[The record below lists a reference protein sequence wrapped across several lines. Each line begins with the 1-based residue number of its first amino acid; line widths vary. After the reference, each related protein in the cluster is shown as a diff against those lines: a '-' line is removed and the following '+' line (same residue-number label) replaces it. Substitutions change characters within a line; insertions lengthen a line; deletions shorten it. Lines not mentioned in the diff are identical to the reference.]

1 MKSILVIGLGR
12 FGRHLALKFAE
23 LRDEVMVVDNDEA
36 RVNDLAPLVTS
47 AQIGDC
53 TDERVLE
60 TLGVRNFDIC
70 FVCIGSHFQ
79 SSLEVTSLLK
89 EMGAARVIA
98 KADRDIHAKF
108 LLRNGADEVI
118 YPEKE
123 VANRTAIRHSAG
135 HAFDYIEWAEDYC
148 IAEVQPLKGWLGKSI
163 REVAVRTEYKV
174 GIIAIKGRNGFSQT
188 PDAGYVFTEID
199 HLIISGGKKDV
210 VKLLNRT

>member
-1 MKSILVIGLGR
+1 MKSVLIIGLGR
-12 FGRHLALKFAE
+12 FGRHLAMKFAE
-23 LRDEVMVVDNDEA
+23 LRDEVMVVDTDEA
-36 RVNDLAPLVTS
+36 KVDALAPLVTS

-70 FVCIGSHFQ
+70 FVCIGNHFQ
-79 SSLEVTSLLK
+79 SSLEITSLLK
-89 EMGAARVIA
+89 DMGAARVIS

-123 VANRTAIRHSAG
+123 VANRAAIKYSAG

-148 IAEVQPLKGWLGKSI
+148 IAEMTPLKSWISKTI

-174 GIIAIKGRNGFSQT
+174 GILGIKGRGELSKA
-188 PDAGYVFTEID
+188 PEAGHVFTEGE
-199 HLIISGGKKDV
+199 HLIIAGNKRDV
-210 VKLLNRT
+210 GKLLSRA

>member
-12 FGRHLALKFAE
+12 FGRHLAMKFAD
-23 LRDEVMVVDNDEA
+23 LRDEVMVVDIDEA
-36 RVNDLAPLVTS
+36 RINVLALLVTS

-60 TLGVRNFDIC
+60 TLGVRNFDVC
-70 FVCIGSHFQ
+70 FVCIGGNFQ
-79 SSLEVTSLLK
+79 SSLEITSLLK
-89 EMGAARVIA
+89 DMGAARVIA
-98 KADRDIHAKF
+98 TAGRDIHAKF

-123 VANRTAIRHSAG
+123 MACRAAIKHSAG
-135 HAFDYIEWAEDYC
+135 HAFDYIEWVEDYC
-148 IAEVQPLKGWLGKSI
+148 IAEISPLKNWLGRSI

-188 PDAGYVFTEID
+188 PEAGHVFVED
-199 HLIISGGKKDV
+199 EHLVIAGSKKDV
-210 VKLLNRT
+210 GKLLSRS

>member
-1 MKSILVIGLGR
+1 MKSILIIGLGR
-12 FGRHLALKFAE
+12 FGRHLAMKFAE
-23 LRDEVMVVDNDEA
+23 LRDEVMAVDTDEE
-36 RVNDLAPLVTS
+36 RVNALAPLVTS

-53 TDERVLE
+53 TDQRVLE
-60 TLGVRNFDIC
+60 ALGVRNFDLC

-79 SSLEVTSLLK
+79 SSLEITSLLK

-123 VANRTAIRHSAG
+123 VANRTAIKHSAG

-148 IAEVQPLKGWLGKSI
+148 IAEVPPLRSWLGKSI

-174 GIIAIKGRNGFSQT
+174 GIIGVKGRNGFSQT
-188 PDAGYVFTEID
+188 PEAGYMFSESD
-199 HLIISGGKKDV
+199 HLIIAGSKKDV
-210 VKLLNRT
+210 IRLLNKT

>member
-23 LRDEVMVVDNDEA
+23 LRDEVMVADIDEE
-36 RVNDLAPLVTS
+36 RVNALAPLVTS

-60 TLGVRNFDIC
+60 TLGVRNFDLC

-79 SSLEVTSLLK
+79 SSLEITSLLK
-89 EMGAARVIA
+89 EMGAAKVIS

-148 IAEVQPLKGWLGKSI
+148 IAEVQPLKNWIGKSI

-188 PDAGYVFTEID
+188 PDASYVFNDSD
-199 HLIISGGKKDV
+199 HLIISGGKKDI

>member
-23 LRDEVMVVDNDEA
+23 LRDEVMVVDTNED
-36 RVNDLAPLVTS
+36 RVNSLTPMVTS

-60 TLGVRNFDIC
+60 TLGVRNFDLC
-70 FVCIGSHFQ
+70 FVCIGNHFQ
-79 SSLEVTSLLK
+79 SSLEITSLLK
-89 EMGAARVIA
+89 EMGAVRVIA

-148 IAEVQPLKGWLGKSI
+148 IAEVPPLRNWIGRSI
-163 REVAVRTEYKV
+163 REMAVRTEYKV
-174 GIIAIKGRNGFSQT
+174 GIIAVKKRSGFSQT
-188 PDAGYVFTEID
+188 PDANYVFSEGE
-199 HLIISGGKKDV
+199 HLVIAGGKKDV
-210 VKLLNRT
+210 VKLLSKT

>member
-12 FGRHLALKFAE
+12 FGRHLAMKFAE
-23 LRDEVMVVDNDEA
+23 LRDEVMVVDTDEN

-79 SSLEVTSLLK
+79 SSLEITSLLK
-89 EMGAARVIA
+89 EMGATRVIA

-123 VANRTAIRHSAG
+123 VANRTAIKHSAG

-148 IAEVQPLKGWLGKSI
+148 IAEVQPLRSWLGKSI

-174 GIIAIKGRNGFSQT
+174 GIIAIKGRNGFSQA
-188 PDAGYVFTEID
+188 PEAGYVFSDGD
-199 HLIISGGKKDV
+199 HLIIAGGKKDV
-210 VKLLNRT
+210 VKLLNRS